1 MSAFEIVHQDDVVGK
16 LTCFDRLIF
25 KGHLLALY
33 HPGGMAAFLETQGVK
48 LVGWKTYVARMTDGL
63 ATHVQGLA
71 VAAGRPYEFLA
82 RNYTKATGHSKE
94 ELARVIAERDGIT
107 SGLICVFAALE
118 PCWSFDVVGNRDT
131 HRLAVVRRKRVC
143 RQFYLYLIDHQL
155 GFCHIKL
162 QSWFPF
168 EIQIWCNGHDMLARA
183 LDKAHVN
190 YLKVNNAFYRVGNWQ
205 RAQVLADR
213 IGSRRWPRLLGHLAS
228 WVNPYLPLFAKA
240 NFGTYYWVADQAEIS
255 TDITF
260 RTRPALEQILP
271 ATFAHTASAFSAED
285 VLRFLGRKLTPTLA
299 AEVNTDARRRP
310 EGWRIKHR
318 MGRNH
323 VKLYDKGPV
332 LRVETTINR
341 PDQFRVL
348 RVKDG
353 HRAWCPM
360 KKGVADLYRFC
371 QVGRASNQRYLEGLA
386 AAPDHRPGVVALDR
400 LCRPRRNRGRH
411 HPPPQPHRQQ
421 GPGPV
426 PRRLAGQH
434 AIIGFRNTH
443 IQQRLWHRP
452 PTDPA
457 QAKRRCAHISRQLA
471 KLRGHGLIAK
481 VPHHRLYRVTPYGQ
495 RVMTAAIA
503 IHDHAFPSA
512 HAAAA

>member
-1 MSAFEIVHQDDVVGK
+1 M
-16 LTCFDRLIF
+16 
-25 KGHLLALY
+25 
-33 HPGGMAAFLETQGVK
+33 
-48 LVGWKTYVARMTDGL
+48 
-63 ATHVQGLA
+63 
-71 VAAGRPYEFLA
+71 
-82 RNYTKATGHSKE
+82 
-94 ELARVIAERDGIT
+94 
-107 SGLICVFAALE
+107 
-118 PCWSFDVVGNRDT
+118 
-131 HRLAVVRRKRVC
+131 
-143 RQFYLYLIDHQL
+143 
-155 GFCHIKL
+155 
-162 QSWFPF
+162 
-168 EIQIWCNGHDMLARA
+168 
-183 LDKAHVN
+183 
-190 YLKVNNAFYRVGNWQ
+190 NNAFYRVGNWQ

-386 AAPDHRPGVVALDR
+386 AAPDHRPGVVALDW

-411 HPPPQPHRQQ
+411 HP
-421 GPGPV
+421 
-426 PRRLAGQH
+426 RLNPINNKDLAL
-434 AIIGFRNTH
+434 FRAVWPASTPSSASATPTSNNASGTD
-443 IQQRLWHRP
+443 RP
-452 PTDPA
+452 PTPP
-457 QAKRRCAHISRQLA
+457 R
-471 KLRGHGLIAK
+471 
-481 VPHHRLYRVTPYGQ
+481 PN
-495 RVMTAAIA
+495 
-503 IHDHAFPSA
+503 
-512 HAAAA
+512 AAAPTSADNSPNSAATASSPKSHTTASTGSPPTAKES